1 MTIIKKIFYI
11 FLPLV
16 LGSIVGLL
24 ISNSIDYSNLTK
36 PLLAP
41 PKILFPIFWSIIYLL
56 LGISYYLFKK
66 TGKEDKKIDI
76 VYYASLA
83 VNLLWS
89 IIFFLLKWRFVSII
103 WIILLDILVFYL
115 VYLFSKE
122 KKASAYLNIPYIIWL
137 IFATYLTIGIYILN

>member
-36 PLLAP
+36 PFLAP

-66 TGKEDKKIDI
+66 TDKENRKIDI

-83 VNLLWS
+83 INLLWS

-122 KKASAYLNIPYIIWL
+122 KKASAYLNIPYTIWL